1 MKTHRKL
8 FFTLLIAST
17 TGIIHAQNVFND
29 PAINKEQRLDDL
41 IARMTLDE
49 KVDVLGNN
57 TQVPRLGIQASGSVE
72 GLHGI
77 VLGGPTY
84 GDRANTPTTGFP
96 QAYGLGETWDTDL
109 LHRVA
114 TYISTENR
122 YLFQNAK
129 YRKSGLIMWTPNVD
143 LGRDP
148 RWGRTEECYG
158 EDAFLTSRLAVAFI
172 KGIQGD
178 HPKYWRNASLMK
190 HFLSNS
196 NEYGRTFSSSNYSD
210 KLFREYYAYPF
221 YKGVTEGGSQ
231 ALMTAYNAY
240 NGTPCIMHPVLRNI
254 VMKEWGLNGTLL
266 TDGGAFRLLL
276 SDHKR
281 FDNDRAAAAA
291 ACIKAGITKFL
302 DEYKDA
308 VYEAL
313 HRKLISVEDIEKA
326 IRGNL
331 RISLK
336 LGLLDHTEDNPYA
349 AIGVTDTVAPWSKP
363 ETKALVREATLKSV
377 VLLKN
382 KDHLLPLDRHKIKKI
397 AVIGQRAT
405 EVLQDWYAGKPFY
418 TVNVLDAIREEAG
431 NDIEVRYVKTNRMD
445 SARTVAAWADVAIVC
460 VGNHPTC
467 DAGWEQ
473 APVISEGKE
482 AVDRQS
488 LQLDQEDLLLQ
499 VAQTNPNTIGVLI
512 SSFPYAINRANQ
524 TVPALLHLTQ
534 CSQELGHA
542 VSDVI
547 FGHYNPAGRL
557 TQTWVKNITDLPHM
571 MDYDITHGRT
581 YMYFKGKPLYPFGY
595 GLSYTRFNYS
605 GTTLNDRVIE
615 RGDTLRVCF
624 NLKNSGDMDGDEV
637 VQLYV
642 SARKHTDKDPIK
654 QLKAFQRI
662 SLRKGEMKKVEL
674 TVPYTELQVW
684 DEKQNRFILPDKEMT
699 LEIGASSS
707 DIRLRTTFRTE
718 E

>member
-29 PAINKEQRLDDL
+29 PAINEEQRLDDL

-49 KVDVLGNN
+49 KVDALGNN

-336 LGLLDHTEDNPYA
+336 LGLLDHAEDNPYA
-349 AIGVTDTVAPWSKP
+349 AIGVTDTIAPWSKP
-363 ETKALVREATLKSV
+363 ETKALVREATLKSI

-382 KDHLLPLDRHKIKKI
+382 QDHLLPLDRHKIKKI

-467 DAGWEQ
+467 NAGWEQ

-581 YMYFKGKPLYPFGY
+581 YMYFKEKPLYPFGY

-624 NLKNSGDMDGDEV
+624 NLKNSAIWMV
-637 VQLYV
+637 MRLYNFTFPHENI
-642 SARKHTDKDPIK
+642 RTK
-654 QLKAFQRI
+654 
-662 SLRKGEMKKVEL
+662 
-674 TVPYTELQVW
+674 
-684 DEKQNRFILPDKEMT
+684 IL
-699 LEIGASSS
+699 SNN
-707 DIRLRTTFRTE
+707 
-718 E
+718 